1 MQGHCPEAMPLLDG
15 AMRDSANDIGVKRT
29 VCFAGVRCSM
39 RVRFG
44 LGREKQVNSIEIRW
58 PRIDS

>member
-1 MQGHCPEAMPLLDG
+1 MPLLDG